1 MYPASP
7 CAPAHFPRSGTS
19 TAATVPIFRI
29 DPAELAPLNL
39 PDGRFVRP
47 AQLTPRRGA
56 GYKRGAMSPA
66 RVLTSPLLTRR
77 AEICRT
83 AAQIF
88 RERGYD
94 ATSVSDI
101 ARALGITKA
110 GLYHYFESK
119 EALLFEIT
127 AYGLDRV
134 RDDVIAP
141 VRAVRDP
148 EERLRQ
154 LVIRHA
160 CIATHGRG
168 AVAQLVDEVRA
179 LPPANRK
186 LLEERM
192 RAYFDLVRD
201 TLRELRAQG
210 RLRSVDP
217 TVAAFG
223 LIGTILWL
231 PRWFRQNGRL
241 SQEQV
246 ARQIADIAL
255 GGLLRDGAGKK
266 SARPRAARRMPRG
279 SRKVKQR

>member
-1 MYPASP
+1 
-7 CAPAHFPRSGTS
+7 
-19 TAATVPIFRI
+19 
-29 DPAELAPLNL
+29 
-39 PDGRFVRP
+39 
-47 AQLTPRRGA
+47 
-56 GYKRGAMSPA
+56 MSPA

-110 GLYHYFESK
+110 GLYHYFDSK

-141 VRAVRDP
+141 VRGMRDP
-148 EERLRQ
+148 EERLRE
-154 LVIRHA
+154 LVVRHA

-168 AVAQLVDEVRA
+168 AVAQLVDEIRA
-179 LPPANRK
+179 LPAANRK
-186 LLEERM
+186 VLEERM
-192 RAYFDLVRD
+192 RLYFDLVRD
-201 TLRELRAQG
+201 TLKELRALG
-210 RLRSVDP
+210 RLRNVDP
-217 TVAAFG
+217 TVATFG

-241 SQEQV
+241 TQEQV
-246 ARQIADIAL
+246 AHQIADIAL
-255 GGLLRDGAGKK
+255 GGLLMDPDTPKK
-266 SARPRAARRMPRG
+266 TRRPARQRRVALQGRRKRRAKRR
-279 SRKVKQR
+279 

>member
-1 MYPASP
+1 M
-7 CAPAHFPRSGTS
+7 
-19 TAATVPIFRI
+19 AT
-29 DPAELAPLNL
+29 APLRAFAAPL
-39 PDGRFVRP
+39 
-47 AQLTPRRGA
+47 QSRR
-56 GYKRGAMSPA
+56 
-66 RVLTSPLLTRR
+66 T
-77 AEICRT
+77 EICRT

-88 RERGYD
+88 HERGYD

-134 RDDVIAP
+134 RDDVILP
-141 VRAVRDP
+141 VRALRDP

-168 AVAQLVDEVRA
+168 AVAQLVDEVRQ
-179 LPPANRK
+179 LPPAARK
-186 LLEERM
+186 QLEERM
-192 RAYFDLVRD
+192 RSYFDLVRD
-201 TLRELRAQG
+201 TLRELRAAG
-210 RLRSVDP
+210 RLRDVDP
-217 TVAAFG
+217 TVATFS

-246 ARQIADIAL
+246 ANQIADIAL
-255 GGLLRDGAGKK
+255 GGLLRPGA
-266 SARPRAARRMPRG
+266 PRAVARVAKASKPVFAG
-279 SRKVKQR
+279 SSRRPKSRRRS

>member
-1 MYPASP
+1 MA
-7 CAPAHFPRSGTS
+7 
-19 TAATVPIFRI
+19 TARLRAFTP
-29 DPAELAPLNL
+29 PL
-39 PDGRFVRP
+39 
-47 AQLTPRRGA
+47 Q
-56 GYKRGAMSPA
+56 S
-66 RVLTSPLLTRR
+66 RR

-110 GLYHYFESK
+110 GLYHYFDSK

-141 VRAVRDP
+141 VRGMRDP
-148 EERLRQ
+148 EERLRE
-154 LVIRHA
+154 LVVRHA

-179 LPPANRK
+179 LPAANRRV
-186 LLEERM
+186 LEERM
-192 RAYFDLVRD
+192 RLYFDLVRD
-201 TLRELRAQG
+201 TLKELRALG
-210 RLRSVDP
+210 RLRNVDP
-217 TVAAFG
+217 TVATFG

-241 SQEQV
+241 TQEQV
-246 ARQIADIAL
+246 AHQIADIAI
-255 GGLLRDGAGKK
+255 GGLLRDPDAPKK
-266 SARPRAARRMPRG
+266 KRRPARRRRAALQGRRKR
-279 SRKVKQR
+279 R

>member
-1 MYPASP
+1 M
-7 CAPAHFPRSGTS
+7 
-19 TAATVPIFRI
+19 TA
-29 DPAELAPLNL
+29 
-39 PDGRFVRP
+39 VR
-47 AQLTPRRGA
+47 AF
-56 GYKRGAMSPA
+56 A
-66 RVLTSPLLTRR
+66 RPVLTRR

-88 RERGYD
+88 QERGYD

-134 RDDVIAP
+134 RDDVILQ
-141 VRAVRDP
+141 VRGIRDP

-160 CIATHGRG
+160 NIATHGRG

-179 LPPANRK
+179 LPPGSRK
-186 LLEERM
+186 QIEERM
-192 RAYFDLVRD
+192 RGYFDLVRD
-201 TLRELRAQG
+201 TLRELQAAG
-210 RLRSVDP
+210 RLRKVDP
-217 TVAAFG
+217 TVATFG

-241 SQEQV
+241 SQEAV
-246 ARQIADIAL
+246 AKEIANIAL
-255 GGLLRDGAGKK
+255 GGLLEPAK
-266 SARPRAARRMPRG
+266 APRRSRRAKARRRT
-279 SRKVKQR
+279 

>member
-1 MYPASP
+1 MLS
-7 CAPAHFPRSGTS
+7 
-19 TAATVPIFRI
+19 
-29 DPAELAPLNL
+29 
-39 PDGRFVRP
+39 
-47 AQLTPRRGA
+47 
-56 GYKRGAMSPA
+56 
-66 RVLTSPLLTRR
+66 RR

-88 RERGYD
+88 QERGYD

-134 RDDVIAP
+134 RDDVILQ
-141 VRAVRDP
+141 VRGIRDP

-160 CIATHGRG
+160 NIATHGRG

-179 LPPANRK
+179 LPPASRK
-186 LLEERM
+186 QVEERM

-201 TLRELRAQG
+201 TLRELQAAG
-210 RLRSVDP
+210 RLRRVDP
-217 TVAAFG
+217 TVATFG

-241 SQEQV
+241 SQEAV
-246 ARQIADIAL
+246 AKEIANIAL
-255 GGLLRDGAGKK
+255 GGLLEPTPSRR
-266 SARPRAARRMPRG
+266 SPRRAAKASAAKASRRPPR
-279 SRKVKQR
+279 SKPRRR

>member
-1 MYPASP
+1 
-7 CAPAHFPRSGTS
+7 
-19 TAATVPIFRI
+19 
-29 DPAELAPLNL
+29 
-39 PDGRFVRP
+39 
-47 AQLTPRRGA
+47 
-56 GYKRGAMSPA
+56 MSPA
-66 RVLTSPLLTRR
+66 RVLTSPLQSRR

-88 RERGYD
+88 QERGYD
-94 ATSVSDI
+94 ATSVSDSRR
-101 ARALGITKA
+101 ARATTRA
-110 GLYHYFESK
+110 ALYHYFESK

-141 VRAVRDP
+141 VRGIRDP

-154 LVIRHA
+154 LVVRHA
-160 CIATHGRG
+160 RIATHGRG

-192 RAYFDLVRD
+192 RYYFDLVRD
-201 TLRELRAQG
+201 TLKELRALG
-210 RLRSVDP
+210 RLRNVDP
-217 TVAAFG
+217 TVATFG
-223 LIGTILWL
+223 LIGAILWL

-246 ARQIADIAL
+246 AHQIADIAL
-255 GGLLRDGAGKK
+255 GGLLKTSTVPKK
-266 SARPRAARRMPRG
+266 KRRTTRPSGR
-279 SRKVKQR
+279 

>member
-1 MYPASP
+1 
-7 CAPAHFPRSGTS
+7 
-19 TAATVPIFRI
+19 
-29 DPAELAPLNL
+29 
-39 PDGRFVRP
+39 
-47 AQLTPRRGA
+47 
-56 GYKRGAMSPA
+56 MSPA

-119 EALLFEIT
+119 EELLFEIT

-141 VRAVRDP
+141 VRGLRDP

-154 LVIRHA
+154 LVVRHA
-160 CIATHGRG
+160 RIATHGRG

-201 TLRELRAQG
+201 TLRELRALG
-210 RLRSVDP
+210 RLRNVDP
-217 TVAAFG
+217 TVATFG

-246 ARQIADIAL
+246 AHQIADIAL
-255 GGLLRDGAGKK
+255 GGLLRDRKD
-266 SARPRAARRMPRG
+266 ARAKRKPARRAAKGPRR
-279 SRKVKQR
+279 RKK

>member
-1 MYPASP
+1 M
-7 CAPAHFPRSGTS
+7 PR
-19 TAATVPIFRI
+19 
-29 DPAELAPLNL
+29 
-39 PDGRFVRP
+39 
-47 AQLTPRRGA
+47 
-56 GYKRGAMSPA
+56 A
-66 RVLTSPLLTRR
+66 RVPTGPPLSRR

-134 RDDVIAP
+134 RDDVIVP

-154 LVIRHA
+154 LVVRHA
-160 CIATHGRG
+160 CIATNGRG

-179 LPPANRK
+179 LPPGNRRQ
-186 LLEERM
+186 LEERM
-192 RAYFDLVRD
+192 RAYFDLVRG
-201 TLRELRAQG
+201 TLRELNAAG
-210 RLRSVDP
+210 RLRDVDP
-217 TVAAFG
+217 TVATFS
-223 LIGTILWL
+223 LIGAILWL
-231 PRWFRQNGRL
+231 PRWFRQSGRL
-241 SQEQV
+241 TQEQV
-246 ARQIADIAL
+246 AEQIADIAL
-255 GGLLRDGAGKK
+255 GGLLRENGT
-266 SARPRAARRMPRG
+266 ARRTPARRAAPRRRPAG
-279 SRKVKQR
+279 SRRTKVRSTK

>member
-1 MYPASP
+1 MATVRAFASP
-7 CAPAHFPRSGTS
+7 ILS
-19 TAATVPIFRI
+19 
-29 DPAELAPLNL
+29 
-39 PDGRFVRP
+39 
-47 AQLTPRRGA
+47 
-56 GYKRGAMSPA
+56 
-66 RVLTSPLLTRR
+66 RR

-134 RDDVIAP
+134 RDDVIVP
-141 VRAVRDP
+141 VRGIRDP

-160 CIATHGRG
+160 NIATHGRG

-179 LPPANRK
+179 LPPGSRK
-186 LLEERM
+186 QLEERM

-201 TLRELRAQG
+201 TLRELRAAG
-210 RLRSVDP
+210 RLRDVDP
-217 TVAAFG
+217 DRRDIRADWDDSLAAAVV
-223 LIGTILWL
+223 
-231 PRWFRQNGRL
+231 PP
-241 SQEQV
+241 E
-246 ARQIADIAL
+246 
-255 GGLLRDGAGKK
+255 
-266 SARPRAARRMPRG
+266 RAPLAG
-279 SRKVKQR
+279 SRWPGRSPTSRSAA

>member
-1 MYPASP
+1 
-7 CAPAHFPRSGTS
+7 
-19 TAATVPIFRI
+19 
-29 DPAELAPLNL
+29 
-39 PDGRFVRP
+39 
-47 AQLTPRRGA
+47 
-56 GYKRGAMSPA
+56 MSPA

-88 RERGYD
+88 QERGYD

-110 GLYHYFESK
+110 GLYHYFDSK

-141 VRAVRDP
+141 VRGIRDP

-154 LVIRHA
+154 LVVRHA
-160 CIATHGRG
+160 RIATHGRG

-192 RAYFDLVRD
+192 RYYFDLVRD
-201 TLRELRAQG
+201 TLKELRALG
-210 RLRSVDP
+210 RLRNVDP
-217 TVAAFG
+217 TVATFG

-246 ARQIADIAL
+246 AHQIADIAL
-255 GGLLRDGAGKK
+255 GGLLKGPTTPKNKRRP
-266 SARPRAARRMPRG
+266 ARRAAKGPRR
-279 SRKVKQR
+279 RKR

>member
-1 MYPASP
+1 MPTIRAFASP
-7 CAPAHFPRSGTS
+7 ILS
-19 TAATVPIFRI
+19 
-29 DPAELAPLNL
+29 
-39 PDGRFVRP
+39 
-47 AQLTPRRGA
+47 
-56 GYKRGAMSPA
+56 
-66 RVLTSPLLTRR
+66 RR

-134 RDDVIAP
+134 RDDVIVP
-141 VRAVRDP
+141 VRDIRDP
-148 EERLRQ
+148 GERLRQ

-160 CIATHGRG
+160 NIATHGRG
-168 AVAQLVDEVRA
+168 AVAQLVDEVRQ
-179 LPPANRK
+179 LPPAARK
-186 LLEERM
+186 QLEERM
-192 RAYFDLVRD
+192 RAYFDIVRD
-201 TLRELRAQG
+201 TLRELRAAG
-210 RLRSVDP
+210 RLRDVDP
-217 TVAAFG
+217 TVATFG

-246 ARQIADIAL
+246 ANQIADIAL
-255 GGLLRDGAGKK
+255 GGMLRPAK
-266 SARPRAARRMPRG
+266 PRAVARVGKASKPVFSG
-279 SRKVKQR
+279 SRRSRSRRR

>member
-1 MYPASP
+1 M
-7 CAPAHFPRSGTS
+7 
-19 TAATVPIFRI
+19 
-29 DPAELAPLNL
+29 
-39 PDGRFVRP
+39 
-47 AQLTPRRGA
+47 
-56 GYKRGAMSPA
+56 PA

-88 RERGYD
+88 QERGYD

-141 VRAVRDP
+141 ARGLRDP

-154 LVIRHA
+154 LVVRHA

-168 AVAQLVDEVRA
+168 AIAQLVDEVRA

-192 RAYFDLVRD
+192 RFYFDLLRD
-201 TLRELRAQG
+201 TLKELRAQG
-210 RLRSVDP
+210 RLRNVDP
-217 TVAAFG
+217 TVATFG

-246 ARQIADIAL
+246 AHQIADIAL
-255 GGLLRDGAGKK
+255 GGLLKTSTVPKKKRRTTTRPPGKD
-266 SARPRAARRMPRG
+266 RRRRTVKVQ
-279 SRKVKQR
+279 SRRSKV